1 MQQPV
6 LQLGEALWGIEGVD
20 GSSEDQ
26 QLVLGQLLLDGEV
39 VDVQSDRDVI
49 VVQQD
54 LLEHRRVAV
63 LRQGLVVELLFK
75 MSFHFW

>member
-1 MQQPV
+1 MLQPI
-6 LQLGEALWGIEGVD
+6 LQLGEALWGIESID

-63 LRQGLVVELLFK
+63 LRQGLVVELLFI
-75 MSFHFW
+75 MSFHF

>member
-1 MQQPV
+1 MLQPV
-6 LQLGEALWGIEGVD
+6 LQFGEALWRIEGVD

-39 VDVQSDRDVI
+39 VDVQTNRDVI

-54 LLEHRRVAV
+54 LLEHSRVAV
-63 LRQGLVVELLFK
+63 LGQGLVGDILFK
-75 MSFHFW
+75 SAFLF

>member
-1 MQQPV
+1 MLQPV
-6 LQLGEALWGIEGVD
+6 LQLGEALWRIEGVD

-39 VDVQSDRDVI
+39 VDVQTNCDVI

-63 LRQGLVVELLFK
+63 LRQGLVGQELFK
-75 MSFHFW
+75 SFFHF

>member
-1 MQQPV
+1 MLQPV
-6 LQLGEALWGIEGVD
+6 LQLGEALWRIEGVD

-39 VDVQSDRDVI
+39 VNVQSDRDVI

-63 LRQGLVVELLFK
+63 LGQGLVGEELFESSFLF
-75 MSFHFW
+75 

>member
-1 MQQPV
+1 MLQPV
-6 LQLGEALWGIEGVD
+6 LQLGEALWRIEGVD

-63 LRQGLVVELLFK
+63 LGQGLVGDILFK
-75 MSFHFW
+75 SSFLF

>member
-1 MQQPV
+1 MLQPI
-6 LQLGEALWGIEGVD
+6 LQFGEALWRIEGVD

-39 VDVQSDRDVI
+39 VDVQTNCDVI

-63 LRQGLVVELLFK
+63 LGQGLVGEELFESSFLF
-75 MSFHFW
+75 

>member
-1 MQQPV
+1 MLQPV
-6 LQLGEALWGIEGVD
+6 LQLGEALWRIEGVN

-39 VDVQSDRDVI
+39 VNVQSDRDVI

-63 LRQGLVVELLFK
+63 LGQGLVGEELFESSFLF
-75 MSFHFW
+75 